1 MLNKKLLITTK
12 GQTEGSIK
20 LTVSKHTYSLGY
32 SKGVHGSVSKVPYWH
47 VNEKPGEM
55 IALFCQDTITFL
67 MLSDYKPADDP
78 LEITV
83 TVVEK
88 GLTVTLERDEFFGYT
103 IVGTEIF
110 NSSDIGKTF
119 TIVFDPEPTG
129 YV

>member
-1 MLNKKLLITTK
+1 MLNKELLIAAK
-12 GQTEGSIK
+12 GQTEGPIK
-20 LTVSKHTYSLGY
+20 LTVGKQTYSVGY
-32 SKGVHGSVSKVPYWH
+32 SKGAGGSVSKVPYWH

-55 IALFCQDTITFL
+55 IALFSQNTLTFL
-67 MLSDYKPADDP
+67 MLSDYNADDP

-88 GLTVTLERDEFFGYT
+88 GLTITLKRDETFGYAML
-103 IVGTEIF
+103 GEIF

-119 TIVFDPEPTG
+119 TIVFDPEPIG